1 MLPKEEIYRPPL
13 NIKVIDHRAF
23 GNKPLVG
30 VHVINDISKYDHN
43 PTQNHTQAGVTDSVV
58 TSMYHY

>member
-30 VHVINDISKYDHN
+30 VHVINDISKFDYD
-43 PTQNHTQAGVTDSVV
+43 PMQSQSQVGVTDSIV
-58 TSMYHY
+58 TSWYSF